1 MVMHVCIVSGSGYR
15 VSLSRDGLS
24 MCAVGYLVI
33 WAIQPQDLR
42 ALLLTGLLLDAD
54 GGAIVPVCTEGAK
67 GHTNSTERLSWM
79 QNAEP

>member
-1 MVMHVCIVSGSGYR
+1 MVMHVYIVS
-15 VSLSRDGLS
+15 VSFSRDGLS
-24 MCAVGYLVI
+24 TMHAVGYLVI

-67 GHTNSTERLSWM
+67 GHTNSTESLSWM